1 MNLGLSGKR
10 ALVFGASQGLGA
22 AVARALKA
30 EGARVAACS
39 RSEEKL
45 RKLGAEMIVAR
56 DLSQPGSARSAVEEV
71 VKAWGGVDV
80 LVTNTGGP
88 PKANFAEVTPEMW
101 RAGFESLW
109 MSAVDAINAAL
120 PGMQTRKWGRILLV
134 TSMVAK
140 EPMAGLT
147 ISNGLRAGLSGL
159 VKSLASE
166 VAAQGVTVNALLPG
180 FTRTER
186 AQQLG
191 ITDEKVA
198 KEVPAGRMGTPEEFA
213 PLAAFL
219 ASEQASYITGQAVAA
234 DGGWMRSI

>member
-22 AVARALKA
+22 AVAKALIA
-30 EGARVAACS
+30 EGARVAVCS

-45 RKLGAEMIVAR
+45 RKVGAEMTVAR
-56 DLSQPGSARSAVEEV
+56 DLSRPGTARAAVEEV
-71 VKAWGGVDV
+71 AKAWGGVDV

-88 PKANFAEVTPEMW
+88 PKARFAEVTPEMW

-109 MSAVDAINAAL
+109 MSAVDAIAAAL
-120 PGMQTRKWGRILLV
+120 PGMQERKWGRILLV

-159 VKSLASE
+159 VKSLATE
-166 VAAQGVTVNALLPG
+166 VAVHGITVNALLPG

-186 AQQLG
+186 TQQLG
-191 ITDEKVA
+191 ITDEQIA
-198 KEVPAGRMGTPEEFA
+198 REVPAGRMGTPEEFA
-213 PLAAFL
+213 ALAAFL
-219 ASEQASYITGQAVAA
+219 AGAQASYITGQAVAA